1 MAVRKETLSPV
12 EVDFSI
18 VKVIDNINRHNNI
31 YSEISDVLSD
41 FKNDN
46 NVQRTIQQTSESDSV
61 RKTTA
66 GRPDRQQWEHKGSG
80 QVSEKP
86 RFLSR

>member
-1 MAVRKETLSPV
+1 MAVRKEILSPV

-31 YSEISDVLSD
+31 YSEISDILSD

-46 NVQRTIQQTSESDSV
+46 NVQQTIQQTSESSSV

-66 GRPDRQQWEHKGSG
+66 GQPDWQQWEHKGSG
-80 QVSEKP
+80 RVSEKTS
-86 RFLSR
+86 FLSR

>member
-31 YSEISDVLSD
+31 YSEISGGGGGGGG
-41 FKNDN
+41 DN
-46 NVQRTIQQTSESDSV
+46 NVQQTIQQTSESSSV

-66 GRPDRQQWEHKGSG
+66 GRPDWQQWEHKGSG
-80 QVSEKP
+80 RVSEKTS
-86 RFLSR
+86 FLSR